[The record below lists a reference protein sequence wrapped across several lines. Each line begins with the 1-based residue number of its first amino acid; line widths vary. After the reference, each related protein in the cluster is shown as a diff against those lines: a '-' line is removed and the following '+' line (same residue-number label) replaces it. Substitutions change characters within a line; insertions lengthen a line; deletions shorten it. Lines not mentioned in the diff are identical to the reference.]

1 MDKQVSKKLK
11 TFLCI
16 VGLILDFSFFGII
29 VGLVMWIWTGWFGF
43 KVFLSCVLLTLFF
56 HTFYKQLEKEI
67 EIKERLEYVHK

>member
-1 MDKQVSKKLK
+1 MMNKQVSKKSKLYLQI
-11 TFLCI
+11 FGFI
-16 VGLILDFSFFGII
+16 FVVSFFGTI

-67 EIKERLEYVHK
+67 EIKERLEND